1 MVFFVNNSGV
11 ITNSFPEQVFEGSA
25 NANSFYVVAPFANN
39 LTATVAFTLP
49 NGIVTQPYGLTA
61 TGEISGFTDGSG
73 NTYYGW
79 SMELPN
85 AVTTY
90 YGKVIAQVAFYSANR
105 LLCTSA
111 TTFTVSRGV
120 AAVLPETPTEDVYQ
134 QILQALAELQ
144 SDLGNGYFV
153 ARAVYVW
160 NSAYTYGAGE
170 LVYYPMGTY
179 GVYVRSNVAN
189 NTQEPYTDGTIN
201 SNWSLALDFNA
212 IVGVLSSAEDA
223 AASAEAAANSAS
235 AAATSRAIAEQAAT
249 SASGSASAAAT
260 SESNAES
267 AADRAEAAAQENEA
281 ALGNYYTKIE
291 IDSGVA
297 KTAEVTMDNTTYVV
311 TVTLK
316 SADGT
321 VLSTSSVDLPLE
333 SVVVSGSYNNETQSI
348 DLVLQNGSTVSIPVG
363 DLVDGLASQQALDN
377 VINGTTPV
385 AKATNADNATT
396 ADTADKVQ
404 NALTLIVDGDTQTY
418 DGSSPVSIELNTQ
431 SNTDPE
437 AVHYTAQTLT
447 SEQQAQA
454 RSNIGAQASGNYAL
468 QDGTY
473 PNLNTP
479 KTLYNLGA
487 YDTYTSNG
495 DGTATITRKTG
506 IIIVD
511 GTENINVANDNGVM
525 AIGLYE
531 RALSDYASGHTDSP
545 NIIYGSPFA
554 TDNRIGVAADG
565 TLYARSTSNFTTAD
579 QCKAFFSRN
588 PICLQYSLETAKT
601 ETVIDNV
608 PLNDLPKSATQNLRA
623 EWEKGLNLVDI
634 SKELTINEGSEQW
647 RAWQLNDWELEDGLT
662 YTIRAYKV
670 PSALQA
676 QLIIGNDYY
685 GVSGAAQTFV
695 YKKSENQ
702 RFRIG
707 GNTVSST
714 TTFTPQVMLVKGGTM
729 YFYQPYNASA
739 HIYNPQAEFLKDEW
753 QKGLNL
759 FNKDDVIKGYSVSDE
774 DGTIFANADDSA
786 SGFIPIKP
794 NTRYIYTPSD
804 AAHRWFAFYDG
815 NKQYISGVSGD
826 DAVDFVSPSNVAY
839 VRLTVPISNLDTTM
853 FVEGSHPYPYQPYN
867 GEIVRSAGSY
877 RDLQAGGLVPY
888 LEANPQTDGISGT
901 GYVCFFKQTNISG
914 WQSWG
919 ATVLV
924 TQGYDKH
931 ETSIVSI
938 IGRSDDSVASVVRYE
953 VIAGNDITD
962 RLTYYFDSNAKT
974 VYFYLA
980 ADGDAYCKFFK
991 LGYGGNQYDWS
1002 VFPTNEKFQSSVST
1016 TGQATCLV
1024 GRKTY
1029 RHLIHAGG
1037 TSAIADIYLGVTG
1050 STEFALFIN
1059 LESTQ
1064 STAMSVSDLRDF
1076 LQNAGTSAA
1085 GSIYPCDG
1093 YINITSGDPSK
1104 SGVVFVKGL
1113 IYRAENSVNNITAI
1127 YAGYSSNTW
1136 RTGIM
1141 NMGSDFAIYNDEVSE
1156 V

>member
-111 TTFTVSRGV
+111 TTFTVGRGV
-120 AAVLPETPTEDVYQ
+120 AAELPETPTEDVYQ
-134 QILQALAELQ
+134 QILQALAQLQ

-179 GVYVRSNVAN
+179 GVYVKSNVAN
-189 NTQEPYTDGTIN
+189 NTQEPYTDGEIN
-201 SNWSLALDFNA
+201 SNWSLVIDFNA
-212 IVGVLSSAEDA
+212 VMGVLSSAEDA

-249 SASGSASAAAT
+249 SASGSASAAAA
-260 SESNAES
+260 SEANAES
-267 AADRAEAAAQENEA
+267 AADRAEAAAEENEA

-404 NALTLIVDGDTQTY
+404 NALTLVVDGDTQTY
-418 DGSSPVSIELNTQ
+418 DGSSPISIELNTQ

-506 IIIVD
+506 YVD
-511 GTENINVANDNGVM
+511 
-525 AIGLYE
+525 LW
-531 RALSDYASGHTDSP
+531 RSGEEGYILT
-545 NIIYGSPFA
+545 A
-554 TDNRIGVAADG
+554 WGVASEGDNCYYATIQYAEMVSGSAVYCGKYKTVSQSEVGTADKSIAVNSVS
-565 TLYARSTSNFTTAD
+565 LVIHDSSITTAAD
-579 QCKAFFSRN
+579 ANAALYGVQA
-588 PICLQYSLETAKT
+588 QYELATSYT
-601 ETVIDNV
+601 EQVIENQ
-608 PLNDLPKSATQNLRA
+608 PLNTLPQDGEQWVRE
-623 EWEKGLNLVDI
+623 EWEKGLNLCSI
-634 SKELTINEGSEQW
+634 NEEITINPGSEQW
-647 RAWQLNDWELEDGLT
+647 KNYYFSDTNNYHNLEEGKT
-662 YTIRAYKV
+662 YTATVFNI
-670 PSALQA
+670 PDGIIA
-676 QLIIGNDYY
+676 QLVYLVDGSFVHIEISNGQKETIVYTSDINAHIRIGN
-685 GVSGAAQTFV
+685 
-695 YKKSENQ
+695 
-702 RFRIG
+702 
-707 GNTVSST
+707 NTVANQT
-714 TTFTPQVMLVKGGTM
+714 TLTPLIVV
-729 YFYQPYNASA
+729 N
-739 HIYNPQAEFLKDEW
+739 
-753 QKGLNL
+753 
-759 FNKDDVIKGYSVSDE
+759 
-774 DGTIFANADDSA
+774 
-786 SGFIPIKP
+786 
-794 NTRYIYTPSD
+794 
-804 AAHRWFAFYDG
+804 
-815 NKQYISGVSGD
+815 
-826 DAVDFVSPSNVAY
+826 
-839 VRLTVPISNLDTTM
+839 
-853 FVEGSHPYPYQPYN
+853 EGSHPYPYQPYN
-867 GEIVRSAGSY
+867 GEIVRTGTDETITGAKTFTQNVTISKRYPQLQLIDEQGRRTLLEVQEETGELNLIRRLSADDNVNDYAIQFLATSGVVA
-877 RDLQAGGLVPY
+877 LQTGDARPIQLNAESNN
-888 LEANPQTDGISGT
+888 EANIAYGYNDTNDNGLLYVNYRGANDTIQGYRFCDGKGAAVMADIYGKNIYDNEMRVYSPNNPQPLRIATRVSGSNIDGGATPSFSLSSGDYSKSMLVFVAKESNNNST
-901 GYVCFFKQTNISG
+901 PFTS
-914 WQSWG
+914 
-919 ATVLV
+919 ATVLP
-924 TQGYDKH
+924 
-931 ETSIVSI
+931 
-938 IGRSDDSVASVVRYE
+938 ASVF
-953 VIAGNDITD
+953 G
-962 RLTYYFDSNAKT
+962 
-974 VYFYLA
+974 
-980 ADGDAYCKFFK
+980 
-991 LGYGGNQYDWS
+991 
-1002 VFPTNEKFQSSVST
+1002 
-1016 TGQATCLV
+1016 
-1024 GRKTY
+1024 
-1029 RHLIHAGG
+1029 
-1037 TSAIADIYLGVTG
+1037 
-1050 STEFALFIN
+1050 
-1059 LESTQ
+1059 
-1064 STAMSVSDLRDF
+1064 
-1076 LQNAGTSAA
+1076 
-1085 GSIYPCDG
+1085 
-1093 YINITSGDPSK
+1093 
-1104 SGVVFVKGL
+1104 
-1113 IYRAENSVNNITAI
+1113 
-1127 YAGYSSNTW
+1127 SSNTVVGVY
-1136 RTGIM
+1136 RDGA
-1141 NMGSDFAIYNDEVSE
+1141 NMQLNVTRSGTTISIARRDTYFANYLWVYEIY
-1156 V
+1156 

>member
-61 TGEISGFTDGSG
+61 TGEISGFTDG

-111 TTFTVSRGV
+111 TTFTVGRGV
-120 AAVLPETPTEDVYQ
+120 AAELPETPTEDVYQ
-134 QILQALAELQ
+134 QILQALAQLQ

-153 ARAVYVW
+153 ARAAYVW

-179 GVYVRSNVAN
+179 GVYVKSNVAN
-189 NTQEPYTDGTIN
+189 NTQEPYTNGTIN

-212 IVGVLSSAEDA
+212 VMGVLSSAEDA
-223 AASAEAAANSAS
+223 AASAAAAADSAS
-235 AAATSRAIAEQAAT
+235 SAATSRAVAEQAAL

-281 ALGNYYTKIE
+281 ALDDYYDKTE
-291 IDSGVA
+291 IDSGYA
-297 KTAEVTMDNTTYVV
+297 KTVETTMDNTTYVV

-333 SVVVSGSYNNETQSI
+333 SVVVSGSYNSATQSI

-385 AKATNADNATT
+385 AKATNADNATA
-396 ADTADKVQ
+396 ADAADKVQ
-404 NALTLIVDGDTQTY
+404 NALTLVVDGETQTY

-473 PNLNTP
+473 TNLNTP

-506 IIIVD
+506 YAVNED
-511 GTENINVANDNGVM
+511 GTTTQSELD
-525 AIGLYE
+525 
-531 RALSDYASGHTDSP
+531 SD
-545 NIIYGSPFA
+545 
-554 TDNRIGVAADG
+554 
-565 TLYARSTSNFTTAD
+565 
-579 QCKAFFSRN
+579 
-588 PICLQYSLETAKT
+588 LQYT
-601 ETVIDNV
+601 EKVIENQ
-608 PLNDLPKSATQNLRA
+608 PINTLPQDGEQWVRE
-623 EWEKGLNLVDI
+623 EWEKGLNLIDYASRKLNVELSNTTGKELNNSSYDTSDFI
-634 SKELTINEGSEQW
+634 PADPNTTYSFSGITYLGAYMYDESKEFISVT
-647 RAWQLNDWELEDGLT
+647 LN
-662 YTIRAYKV
+662 V
-670 PSALQA
+670 
-676 QLIIGNDYY
+676 N
-685 GVSGAAQTFV
+685 
-695 YKKSENQ
+695 
-702 RFRIG
+702 
-707 GNTVSST
+707 
-714 TTFTPQVMLVKGGTM
+714 TFTT
-729 YFYQPYNASA
+729 ASNCA
-739 HIYNPQAEFLKDEW
+739 YLR
-753 QKGLNL
+753 
-759 FNKDDVIKGYSVSDE
+759 
-774 DGTIFANADDSA
+774 FA
-786 SGFIPIKP
+786 
-794 NTRYIYTPSD
+794 
-804 AAHRWFAFYDG
+804 
-815 NKQYISGVSGD
+815 
-826 DAVDFVSPSNVAY
+826 
-839 VRLTVPISNLDTTM
+839 LTKTDTTPM
-853 FVEGSHPYPYQPYN
+853 LNFGSHPYPYQPYN
-867 GEIVRSAGSY
+867 GEIARSAGSY

-888 LEANPQTDGISGT
+888 LEGNPQSDGISGT
-901 GYVCFFKQTNISG
+901 GYICFFKQTNISG

-919 ATVLV
+919 ATILIA
-924 TQGYDKH
+924 TAYNAQDN
-931 ETSIVSI
+931 TSIVKI
-938 IGRSDDSVASVVRYE
+938 VGGTGDSVAS
-953 VIAGNDITD
+953 IAGYEIIAGDDISD
-962 RLTYYFDSNAKT
+962 RLTYYYDSSAQM

-991 LGYGGNQYDWS
+991 LGYSGAQYDWS
-1002 VFPTNEKFQSSVST
+1002 VFPTSEKFQSGVYT

-1037 TSAIADIYLGVTG
+1037 TSAIADMYLGVTG

-1059 LESTQ
+1059 LENTQ

-1104 SGVVFVKGL
+1104 SGSVFVKGL
-1113 IYRAENSVNNITAI
+1113 IYRAENSVNNITMI

-1136 RTGIM
+1136 RTGII

>member
-11 ITNSFPEQVFEGSA
+11 ITQSFPEQVFEGSA

-39 LTATVAFTLP
+39 LTATVAFRLP

-90 YGKVIAQVAFYSANR
+90 YGTVVAQVAFYSANR
-105 LLCTSA
+105 LLCTSS
-111 TTFTVSRGV
+111 TTFTVGRGV
-120 AAVLPETPTEDVYQ
+120 AAELPETPTEDVYQ
-134 QILQALAELQ
+134 QILQSLAQLQ

-179 GVYVRSNVAN
+179 GVYVKSTVAN

-212 IVGVLSSAEDA
+212 VMGVLSSAEDA

-291 IDSGVA
+291 IDSVVA

-316 SADGT
+316 AADGT

-385 AKATNADNATT
+385 AKATNADNAAT

-404 NALTLIVDGDTQTY
+404 NALTLVVDGNTQTY
-418 DGSSPVSIELNTQ
+418 NGSSPVSIKLNTQ

-506 IIIVD
+506 YKTLDASTIGYWYTTLPGNQTLFSIDGQVD
-511 GTENINVANDNGVM
+511 DAATPSNSATCLAASIRPWTANDIYGNDTQAIAINVSKRIDIRIAGITTVDALNEYLSANPVYIQYELATSYTEN
-525 AIGLYE
+525 
-531 RALSDYASGHTDSP
+531 
-545 NIIYGSPFA
+545 
-554 TDNRIGVAADG
+554 
-565 TLYARSTSNFTTAD
+565 
-579 QCKAFFSRN
+579 
-588 PICLQYSLETAKT
+588 
-601 ETVIDNV
+601 VIENQ
-608 PLNDLPKSATQNLRA
+608 PLNTLPQDGEQWVRE
-623 EWEKGLNLVDI
+623 EWE
-634 SKELTINEGSEQW
+634 
-647 RAWQLNDWELEDGLT
+647 
-662 YTIRAYKV
+662 
-670 PSALQA
+670 
-676 QLIIGNDYY
+676 
-685 GVSGAAQTFV
+685 
-695 YKKSENQ
+695 
-702 RFRIG
+702 
-707 GNTVSST
+707 
-714 TTFTPQVMLVKGGTM
+714 
-729 YFYQPYNASA
+729 
-739 HIYNPQAEFLKDEW
+739 
-753 QKGLNL
+753 KGLNL
-759 FNKDDVIKGYSVSDE
+759 FNKDDVIRGYAVSDV
-774 DGTIFANADDSA
+774 DGTIFASADDSA

-804 AAHRWFAFYDG
+804 AAHRWFAFYDS
-815 NKQYISGVSGD
+815 NKQHISGLSGD
-826 DAVDFVSPSNVAY
+826 DAADFVSPSNVAY

-867 GEIVRSAGSY
+867 GEIVRSSGSY
-877 RDLQAGGLVPY
+877 RDLQSGGLVPY
-888 LEANPQTDGISGT
+888 LEANPKTDGMSWT
-901 GYVCFFKQTNISG
+901 GYVCFYKQQNISG

-919 ATVLV
+919 ATILITRAYGQQDTAIVRIVGQTNNGTPIV
-924 TQGYDKH
+924 TIYD
-931 ETSIVSI
+931 VM
-938 IGRSDDSVASVVRYE
+938 
-953 VIAGNDITD
+953 AGGDISS
-962 RLTYYFDSNAKT
+962 RLTYYYDSAAQT
-974 VYFYLA
+974 VYFYLS
-980 ADGDAYCKFFK
+980 ADGDTYCKFFK
-991 LGYGGNQYDWS
+991 LGYAGANIGDS
-1002 VFPTNEKFQSSVST
+1002 VFPANEKFQSNVST

-1037 TSAIADIYLGVTG
+1037 TSAIADMHLGVTG
-1050 STEFALFIN
+1050 NTEFALFIN
-1059 LESTQ
+1059 LENTQ

-1113 IYRAENSVNNITAI
+1113 IYRAENSINNITAI
-1127 YAGYSSNTW
+1127 YAAYSSNTW

-1141 NMGSDFAIYNDEVSE
+1141 NMGSDFAIYNDEVSG

>member
-111 TTFTVSRGV
+111 TTFTVGRGV
-120 AAVLPETPTEDVYQ
+120 AAELPETPTEDVYQ

-179 GVYVRSNVAN
+179 GVYVKSNVAN
-189 NTQEPYTDGTIN
+189 NTQEPYTDGAIN
-201 SNWSLALDFNA
+201 SNWTLALDFNA
-212 IVGVLSSAEDA
+212 VMGVLSSAEDA

-249 SASGSASAAAT
+249 SASGSASAAAA

-281 ALGNYYTKIE
+281 ALDDYYDKTE
-291 IDSGVA
+291 IDSGYA
-297 KTAEVTMDNTTYVV
+297 KTVETTMDNTTYVV

-316 SADGT
+316 AANGT

-333 SVVVSGSYNNETQSI
+333 SVVVSGSYNSATQSI

-363 DLVDGLASQQALDN
+363 DLVDGLASQTALDN

-404 NALTLIVDGDTQTY
+404 NALTLVVDGDTQTY
-418 DGSSPVSIELNTQ
+418 DGSSPISIELNTQ

-506 IIIVD
+506 YTVNED
-511 GTENINVANDNGVM
+511 GT
-525 AIGLYE
+525 
-531 RALSDYASGHTDSP
+531 
-545 NIIYGSPFA
+545 
-554 TDNRIGVAADG
+554 
-565 TLYARSTSNFTTAD
+565 TTQSELDTA
-579 QCKAFFSRN
+579 
-588 PICLQYSLETAKT
+588 LQYT
-601 ETVIDNV
+601 EKVIENQ
-608 PLNDLPKSATQNLRA
+608 PLNTLPQDGEQWVRS
-623 EWEKGLNLVDI
+623 EWEKGLNLIDYASRKLNVELSNTTGKELNNSSYDTSDFI
-634 SKELTINEGSEQW
+634 PADPNTTYSFSGITYLGAYMYDESKEFISVTLNVNTFTTASNCAYLRFALTKTDTTPMLNKGSHSYSYVPYNGEIVRTGQDGEQW
-647 RAWQLNDWELEDGLT
+647 VREEWE
-662 YTIRAYKV
+662 
-670 PSALQA
+670 
-676 QLIIGNDYY
+676 
-685 GVSGAAQTFV
+685 
-695 YKKSENQ
+695 
-702 RFRIG
+702 
-707 GNTVSST
+707 
-714 TTFTPQVMLVKGGTM
+714 
-729 YFYQPYNASA
+729 
-739 HIYNPQAEFLKDEW
+739 
-753 QKGLNL
+753 KGLNL
-759 FNKDDVIKGYSVSDE
+759 CAGYHSTLNMGNNHHMVAI
-774 DGTIFANADDSA
+774 GTYPAGTYYLQITGGTSA
-786 SGFIPIKP
+786 WLYLGDTYYNENPKPNGLITSGFSFTLTEETTLNIDW
-794 NTRYIYTPSD
+794 YG
-804 AAHRWFAFYDG
+804 YD
-815 NKQYISGVSGD
+815 VSGT
-826 DAVDFVSPSNVAY
+826 NY
-839 VRLTVPISNLDTTM
+839 TVMLNK
-853 FVEGSHPYPYQPYN
+853 GSHPYPYQPYN
-867 GEIVRSAGSY
+867 GEIVRTGTDETITGAKTFTQNVTISKRYPQLQLIDEQGRRTLLEVQEETGELNLIRRLSADDNVNDYAIQFLATSGVVA
-877 RDLQAGGLVPY
+877 LQTGDARPIQLNAESNN
-888 LEANPQTDGISGT
+888 EANIAYGYNDTNDNGLLYVNYRGANDTIQGYRFCDGKGAAVMADIHGKNIYDNEMRVYSPNNPQPLRIATQVSGSNIDGGAAPSFSLSSGDYSKSMLVFVAKESNNNST
-901 GYVCFFKQTNISG
+901 PFTS
-914 WQSWG
+914 
-919 ATVLV
+919 ATVLP
-924 TQGYDKH
+924 
-931 ETSIVSI
+931 
-938 IGRSDDSVASVVRYE
+938 ASVF
-953 VIAGNDITD
+953 G
-962 RLTYYFDSNAKT
+962 
-974 VYFYLA
+974 
-980 ADGDAYCKFFK
+980 
-991 LGYGGNQYDWS
+991 
-1002 VFPTNEKFQSSVST
+1002 
-1016 TGQATCLV
+1016 
-1024 GRKTY
+1024 
-1029 RHLIHAGG
+1029 
-1037 TSAIADIYLGVTG
+1037 
-1050 STEFALFIN
+1050 
-1059 LESTQ
+1059 
-1064 STAMSVSDLRDF
+1064 
-1076 LQNAGTSAA
+1076 
-1085 GSIYPCDG
+1085 
-1093 YINITSGDPSK
+1093 
-1104 SGVVFVKGL
+1104 
-1113 IYRAENSVNNITAI
+1113 
-1127 YAGYSSNTW
+1127 SSNTVVGVY
-1136 RTGIM
+1136 RDGA
-1141 NMGSDFAIYNDEVSE
+1141 NMQLNVTRSGTTISIARRDTYFANYLWVYEIY
-1156 V
+1156 

>member
-11 ITNSFPEQVFEGSA
+11 ITKSFPEQVFEGSA

-73 NTYYGW
+73 NAYYGW

-90 YGKVIAQVAFYSANR
+90 YGTVVAQVAFYSANR

-111 TTFTVSRGV
+111 TTFTVGRGV
-120 AAVLPETPTEDVYQ
+120 AAELPETPTEDVYQ
-134 QILQALAELQ
+134 QIFQSLAELQ

-179 GVYVRSNVAN
+179 GVYVKSTVAN

-212 IVGVLSSAEDA
+212 VMGVLSSAEDA

-316 SADGT
+316 AADGT

-404 NALTLIVDGDTQTY
+404 NALTLVVDGETQTY
-418 DGSSPVSIELNTQ
+418 NGSSPVSIELNTQ

-506 IIIVD
+506 YVD
-511 GTENINVANDNGVM
+511 
-525 AIGLYE
+525 LW
-531 RALSDYASGHTDSP
+531 RSGEEGYILT
-545 NIIYGSPFA
+545 A
-554 TDNRIGVAADG
+554 WGVASEGDNCYYATIQYAEMVSGSAVYCGKYKTVSQSEVG
-565 TLYARSTSNFTTAD
+565 TTDKSIATNSVSLVIHDSSIATASDANAALYGVQAQYELATS
-579 QCKAFFSRN
+579 
-588 PICLQYSLETAKT
+588 YT
-601 ETVIDNV
+601 EQVIENQ
-608 PLNDLPKSATQNLRA
+608 PLNTLPQDGEQWVRE
-623 EWEKGLNLVDI
+623 EWEKGLNLADNKDNSFSDWYVDFY
-634 SKELTINEGSEQW
+634 
-647 RAWQLNDWELEDGLT
+647 AYLEPNKN
-662 YTIRAYKV
+662 YTFT
-670 PSALQA
+670 LQNIKFPA
-676 QLIIGNDYY
+676 N
-685 GVSGAAQTFV
+685 
-695 YKKSENQ
+695 
-702 RFRIG
+702 
-707 GNTVSST
+707 SST
-714 TTFTPQVMLVKGGTM
+714 LSVNGQMQYDYGTM
-729 YFYQPYNASA
+729 
-739 HIYNPQAEFLKDEW
+739 
-753 QKGLNL
+753 G
-759 FNKDDVIKGYSVSDE
+759 
-774 DGTIFANADDSA
+774 
-786 SGFIPIKP
+786 
-794 NTRYIYTPSD
+794 
-804 AAHRWFAFYDG
+804 
-815 NKQYISGVSGD
+815 
-826 DAVDFVSPSNVAY
+826 SPSEFHITSPTNITTKTRVLIRFEGNY
-839 VRLTVPISNLDTTM
+839 TTLDKTDFM
-853 FVEGSHPYPYQPYN
+853 AMLVEGSHPYPYQPYY
-867 GEIVRSAGSY
+867 GEIVRTGTASY
-877 RDLQAGGLVPY
+877 LRPKNYSYTIGDGTACMCTFVLPKQFSTVAEIAAWLNANEFTQTGGLYP
-888 LEANPQTDGISGT
+888 ASGAR
-901 GYVCFFKQTNISG
+901 Y
-914 WQSWG
+914 
-919 ATVLV
+919 
-924 TQGYDKH
+924 
-931 ETSIVSI
+931 TSARGLGVI
-938 IGRSDDSVASVVRYE
+938 IGIWTPNGTEVNAEVMYGTDSGAVIMAQALSVYE
-953 VIAGNDITD
+953 SYT
-962 RLTYYFDSNAKT
+962 F
-974 VYFYLA
+974 
-980 ADGDAYCKFFK
+980 
-991 LGYGGNQYDWS
+991 
-1002 VFPTNEKFQSSVST
+1002 
-1016 TGQATCLV
+1016 
-1024 GRKTY
+1024 
-1029 RHLIHAGG
+1029 
-1037 TSAIADIYLGVTG
+1037 
-1050 STEFALFIN
+1050 
-1059 LESTQ
+1059 
-1064 STAMSVSDLRDF
+1064 
-1076 LQNAGTSAA
+1076 
-1085 GSIYPCDG
+1085 
-1093 YINITSGDPSK
+1093 
-1104 SGVVFVKGL
+1104 VVK
-1113 IYRAENSVNNITAI
+1113 
-1127 YAGYSSNTW
+1127 
-1136 RTGIM
+1136 
-1141 NMGSDFAIYNDEVSE
+1141 EV
-1156 V
+1156 

>member
-90 YGKVIAQVAFYSANR
+90 YGKVIAQVAFCSANR

-111 TTFTVSRGV
+111 TTFTVGRGV

-179 GVYVRSNVAN
+179 GVYVKSNVAN
-189 NTQEPYTDGTIN
+189 NTQEPYTDGAIN
-201 SNWSLALDFNA
+201 SNWTLALDFNA
-212 IVGVLSSAEDA
+212 VMGVLSSAEDA

-249 SASGSASAAAT
+249 SASGSASAAAA
-260 SESNAES
+260 SEANAES

-281 ALGNYYTKIE
+281 ALDDYYDKTE
-291 IDSGVA
+291 IDSGYA
-297 KTAEVTMDNTTYVV
+297 KTVETTMDNTTYVV

-404 NALTLIVDGDTQTY
+404 NALTLVVDGDTQTY
-418 DGSSPVSIELNTQ
+418 DGSSPISIELNTQ

-506 IIIVD
+506 YVD
-511 GTENINVANDNGVM
+511 LWRSGEEGYILTAWGVASEGDNCYYATIQYAEMVSGSAVYCGKYKTVSRSEVGTADKSIAVNGVSLV
-525 AIGLYE
+525 I
-531 RALSDYASGHTDSP
+531 HDSS
-545 NIIYGSPFA
+545 I
-554 TDNRIGVAADG
+554 TTAADANAA
-565 TLYARSTSNFTTAD
+565 LYGVQAQYELATS
-579 QCKAFFSRN
+579 
-588 PICLQYSLETAKT
+588 YT
-601 ETVIDNV
+601 EQVIENQ
-608 PLNDLPKSATQNLRA
+608 PLNTLPQDGEQWVRG
-623 EWEKGLNLVDI
+623 EWEKGLNLAQVKDPPADNRI
-634 SKELTINEGSEQW
+634 FIGTVSAGI
-647 RAWQLNDWELEDGLT
+647 
-662 YTIRAYKV
+662 YTISLNESPK
-670 PSALQA
+670 
-676 QLIIGNDYY
+676 
-685 GVSGAAQTFV
+685 
-695 YKKSENQ
+695 
-702 RFRIG
+702 
-707 GNTVSST
+707 NTVGYQFQLFANT
-714 TTFTPQVMLVKGGTM
+714 TTSTALITAYVTESATFTVSETTDLYFYANGKTGEFSLMLNKGSHP
-729 YFYQPYNASA
+729 YPYQPYNASA
-739 HIYNPQAEFLKDEW
+739 HIDNPQAEFLKDEW

-759 FNKDDVIKGYSVSDE
+759 FNKDDVIKGYAVSDE
-774 DGTIFANADDSA
+774 DGTIFANGGDSA

-804 AAHRWFAFYDG
+804 AAHRWFALYDS
-815 NKQYISGVSGD
+815 NKQYISGLSGD
-826 DAVDFVSPSNVAY
+826 EAVDFVSPSNVAY

-853 FVEGSHPYPYQPYN
+853 LVEGSHPYPYQPYN
-867 GEIVRSAGSY
+867 GEIVRSGSLGKKILSGSANTVAISTAGLYVVQVTETQGSANYTLMISIEETNDLSY
-877 RDLQAGGLVPY
+877 ETSSTYTSAHTRDS
-888 LEANPQTDGISGT
+888 EAIELYAFYNVSSGT
-901 GYVCFFKQTNISG
+901 IGLPLDVISSG
-914 WQSWG
+914 F
-919 ATVLV
+919 TM
-924 TQGYDKH
+924 
-931 ETSIVSI
+931 
-938 IGRSDDSVASVVRYE
+938 
-953 VIAGNDITD
+953 
-962 RLTYYFDSNAKT
+962 
-974 VYFYLA
+974 
-980 ADGDAYCKFFK
+980 
-991 LGYGGNQYDWS
+991 
-1002 VFPTNEKFQSSVST
+1002 SSV
-1016 TGQATCLV
+1016 
-1024 GRKTY
+1024 R
-1029 RHLIHAGG
+1029 LIMA
-1037 TSAIADIYLGVTG
+1037 Y
-1050 STEFALFIN
+1050 
-1059 LESTQ
+1059 
-1064 STAMSVSDLRDF
+1064 
-1076 LQNAGTSAA
+1076 
-1085 GSIYPCDG
+1085 
-1093 YINITSGDPSK
+1093 
-1104 SGVVFVKGL
+1104 
-1113 IYRAENSVNNITAI
+1113 
-1127 YAGYSSNTW
+1127 
-1136 RTGIM
+1136 
-1141 NMGSDFAIYNDEVSE
+1141 
-1156 V
+1156 

>member
-61 TGEISGFTDGSG
+61 TGEISGFTDG

-90 YGKVIAQVAFYSANR
+90 YGTVVAQVAFYSANR

-111 TTFTVSRGV
+111 TTFTVGRGV
-120 AAVLPETPTEDVYQ
+120 AAELPETPTEDVYQ
-134 QILQALAELQ
+134 QILQALAQLQ

-179 GVYVRSNVAN
+179 GVYVKSNVAN
-189 NTQEPYTDGTIN
+189 NTQEPYTDGEIN
-201 SNWSLALDFNA
+201 SNWSLVIDFNA
-212 IVGVLSSAEDA
+212 VMGVLSSAEDA

-235 AAATSRAIAEQAAT
+235 AAATSRAIAEQAAL
-249 SASGSASAAAT
+249 SASGSASAAAA

-316 SADGT
+316 SANGT

-363 DLVDGLASQQALDN
+363 DLVDGLASQTALDN

-404 NALTLIVDGDTQTY
+404 NALTLVVDGDTQTY
-418 DGSSPVSIELNTQ
+418 DGSSPISIELNTQ

-437 AVHYTAQTLT
+437 AVHFTAQTLT

-506 IIIVD
+506 YAVNED
-511 GTENINVANDNGVM
+511 GT
-525 AIGLYE
+525 
-531 RALSDYASGHTDSP
+531 
-545 NIIYGSPFA
+545 
-554 TDNRIGVAADG
+554 
-565 TLYARSTSNFTTAD
+565 TTQSELDTA
-579 QCKAFFSRN
+579 
-588 PICLQYSLETAKT
+588 LQYT
-601 ETVIDNV
+601 EKVIENQ
-608 PLNDLPKSATQNLRA
+608 PINTLPQDGEQWVRE
-623 EWEKGLNLVDI
+623 EWEKGLNLAQVKDPPADNRI
-634 SKELTINEGSEQW
+634 FIGTVSAGI
-647 RAWQLNDWELEDGLT
+647 
-662 YTIRAYKV
+662 YTISLNESPK
-670 PSALQA
+670 
-676 QLIIGNDYY
+676 
-685 GVSGAAQTFV
+685 
-695 YKKSENQ
+695 
-702 RFRIG
+702 
-707 GNTVSST
+707 NTVGYQFQLFANT
-714 TTFTPQVMLVKGGTM
+714 TTSTALITAYVTESATFTVSETTDLYFYANGKTGEFSLMLNKGSHP
-729 YFYQPYNASA
+729 YPYQPYNASA
-739 HIYNPQAEFLKDEW
+739 HIDNPQAEFLKDEW

-774 DGTIFANADDSA
+774 DGTIFANGGDSA

-804 AAHRWFAFYDG
+804 AAHRWFAFYDS
-815 NKQYISGVSGD
+815 NKQYISGLSGD

-853 FVEGSHPYPYQPYN
+853 LVEGSHPYPYQPYN
-867 GEIVRSAGSY
+867 GEIVHTGTDETITGAKTFTQNVTISKRY
-877 RDLQAGGLVPY
+877 PQLQLIDEQGRRTLLEIQEESGELNIIRRLTSDDNVNDYIIQFLATSGVVALQTGDARPIQLNAESNH
-888 LEANPQTDGISGT
+888 EANIAYGYNDTDDNGLLYVNYRGANDTIQGYRFCDGKGAAGMADIHGKNIYDNEVRVYSPNNPQPLRIATRVSGSNIDGGAAPSFSLNSGDYSKSMLVFVAKESNNNST
-901 GYVCFFKQTNISG
+901 PFTS
-914 WQSWG
+914 
-919 ATVLV
+919 ATVLP
-924 TQGYDKH
+924 
-931 ETSIVSI
+931 
-938 IGRSDDSVASVVRYE
+938 ASVF
-953 VIAGNDITD
+953 G
-962 RLTYYFDSNAKT
+962 
-974 VYFYLA
+974 
-980 ADGDAYCKFFK
+980 
-991 LGYGGNQYDWS
+991 
-1002 VFPTNEKFQSSVST
+1002 
-1016 TGQATCLV
+1016 
-1024 GRKTY
+1024 
-1029 RHLIHAGG
+1029 
-1037 TSAIADIYLGVTG
+1037 
-1050 STEFALFIN
+1050 
-1059 LESTQ
+1059 
-1064 STAMSVSDLRDF
+1064 
-1076 LQNAGTSAA
+1076 
-1085 GSIYPCDG
+1085 
-1093 YINITSGDPSK
+1093 
-1104 SGVVFVKGL
+1104 
-1113 IYRAENSVNNITAI
+1113 
-1127 YAGYSSNTW
+1127 SSNTVVGVY
-1136 RTGIM
+1136 RDGA
-1141 NMGSDFAIYNDEVSE
+1141 NMQLNVTRNGTTISIARRDTYFANYLWVYEIY
-1156 V
+1156 

>member
-11 ITNSFPEQVFEGSA
+11 ITHSFPEQVFEGSA

-39 LTATVAFTLP
+39 LTATVAFRLP

-73 NTYYGW
+73 NAYYGW

-90 YGKVIAQVAFYSANR
+90 YGTVVAQVAFYSANR
-105 LLCTSA
+105 LLCTSS
-111 TTFTVSRGV
+111 TTFTVGRGV
-120 AAVLPETPTEDVYQ
+120 AAELPETPTEDVYQ

-179 GVYVRSNVAN
+179 GVYVKSNVAN

-212 IVGVLSSAEDA
+212 VMGVLSSAEDA

-249 SASGSASAAAT
+249 SASGSASAAAA

-267 AADRAEAAAQENEA
+267 AADRAEAAAEENKA

-333 SVVVSGSYNNETQSI
+333 SVVVSGSYNNATQSI

-363 DLVDGLASQQALDN
+363 DLVDGLASQTALDN

-385 AKATNADNATT
+385 AKASNADNATA

-404 NALTLIVDGDTQTY
+404 NALTLVVDGETQTY

-506 IIIVD
+506 YIVINAED
-511 GTENINVANDNGVM
+511 CTSRDQSSVSGNYCCYTSIKPQNVGGVFGATIGVSNNGYTVQNNNINFTPNLG
-525 AIGLYE
+525 IGLTNENGADSVVIRNDSFTDVSQY
-531 RALSDYASGHTDSP
+531 RAICP
-545 NIIYGSPFA
+545 IYVQFELA
-554 TDNRIGVAADG
+554 EAA
-565 TLYARSTSNFTTAD
+565 
-579 QCKAFFSRN
+579 
-588 PICLQYSLETAKT
+588 QYT
-601 ETVIDNV
+601 EKVIENQ
-608 PLNDLPKSATQNLRA
+608 PLNTLPQDGEQWVRS
-623 EWEKGLNLVDI
+623 EWEKGLNLCEGHYSTLDMGSNHHMVAIGTYPAGTYYLQITGGTSAWLYLGD
-634 SKELTINEGSEQW
+634 TYYNENP
-647 RAWQLNDWELEDGLT
+647 LPDGLIT
-662 YTIRAYKV
+662 SGFSFTLTEETTLNI
-670 PSALQA
+670 
-676 QLIIGNDYY
+676 DWY
-685 GVSGAAQTFV
+685 GYDVSGTN
-695 YKKSENQ
+695 Y
-702 RFRIG
+702 
-707 GNTVSST
+707 T
-714 TTFTPQVMLVKGGTM
+714 VMLNKG
-729 YFYQPYNASA
+729 
-739 HIYNPQAEFLKDEW
+739 
-753 QKGLNL
+753 
-759 FNKDDVIKGYSVSDE
+759 
-774 DGTIFANADDSA
+774 
-786 SGFIPIKP
+786 
-794 NTRYIYTPSD
+794 
-804 AAHRWFAFYDG
+804 
-815 NKQYISGVSGD
+815 
-826 DAVDFVSPSNVAY
+826 
-839 VRLTVPISNLDTTM
+839 TV
-853 FVEGSHPYPYQPYN
+853 GYPYQPYN

-888 LEANPQTDGISGT
+888 LEANTGGNT
-901 GYVCFFKQTNISG
+901 GYICIFKQINLSG

-919 ATVLV
+919 ATVLI
-924 TQGYDKH
+924 TAGYGNQDAA
-931 ETSIVSI
+931 IVGI
-938 IGRSDDSVASVVRYE
+938 IGRTDNGTPTVVRFE
-953 VIAGNDITD
+953 VIAGADISSN
-962 RLTYYFDSNAKT
+962 LSYYYDSSANT
-974 VYFYLA
+974 VYFYVRGT
-980 ADGDAYCKFFK
+980 GDSYYKFFK
-991 LGYGGNQYDWS
+991 LGYAGNSSDNTI
-1002 VFPTNEKFQSSVST
+1002 FPTDSAFQPSVST

-1037 TSAIADIYLGVTG
+1037 TSAIADMYLGVTG

-1059 LESTQ
+1059 LENTQ

-1104 SGVVFVKGL
+1104 SGSVFVKGL
-1113 IYRAENSVNNITAI
+1113 IYRAENSVNNITMI

-1136 RTGIM
+1136 RTGII

>member
-111 TTFTVSRGV
+111 TTFTVGRGV
-120 AAVLPETPTEDVYQ
+120 AAELPETPTEDVYQ
-134 QILQALAELQ
+134 QILQALAQLQ

-179 GVYVRSNVAN
+179 GVYVKSNVAN
-189 NTQEPYTDGTIN
+189 NTQEPYTNGTIN

-212 IVGVLSSAEDA
+212 VMGVLSSAEDA
-223 AASAEAAANSAS
+223 AASAAAAADSAS
-235 AAATSRAIAEQAAT
+235 SAATSRAVAEQAAT

-267 AADRAEAAAQENEA
+267 AADRAEAAAEENEA

-363 DLVDGLASQQALDN
+363 DLIDGLASQTALDN

-404 NALTLIVDGDTQTY
+404 NALTLVVDGDTQTY

-473 PNLNTP
+473 TNLNTP

-487 YDTYTSNG
+487 YDTFTSNG

-506 IIIVD
+506 
-511 GTENINVANDNGVM
+511 
-525 AIGLYE
+525 Y
-531 RALSDYASGHTDSP
+531 
-545 NIIYGSPFA
+545 
-554 TDNRIGVAADG
+554 
-565 TLYARSTSNFTTAD
+565 
-579 QCKAFFSRN
+579 
-588 PICLQYSLETAKT
+588 
-601 ETVIDNV
+601 
-608 PLNDLPKSATQNLRA
+608 
-623 EWEKGLNLVDI
+623 LNL
-634 SKELTINEGSEQW
+634 
-647 RAWQLNDWELEDGLT
+647 
-662 YTIRAYKV
+662 
-670 PSALQA
+670 
-676 QLIIGNDYY
+676 
-685 GVSGAAQTFV
+685 
-695 YKKSENQ
+695 
-702 RFRIG
+702 
-707 GNTVSST
+707 
-714 TTFTPQVMLVKGGTM
+714 
-729 YFYQPYNASA
+729 
-739 HIYNPQAEFLKDEW
+739 
-753 QKGLNL
+753 
-759 FNKDDVIKGYSVSDE
+759 DD
-774 DGTIFANADDSA
+774 
-786 SGFIPIKP
+786 
-794 NTRYIYTPSD
+794 
-804 AAHRWFAFYDG
+804 
-815 NKQYISGVSGD
+815 
-826 DAVDFVSPSNVAY
+826 
-839 VRLTVPISNLDTTM
+839 L
-853 FVEGSHPYPYQPYN
+853 
-867 GEIVRSAGSY
+867 
-877 RDLQAGGLVPY
+877 
-888 LEANPQTDGISGT
+888 
-901 GYVCFFKQTNISG
+901 
-914 WQSWG
+914 
-919 ATVLV
+919 
-924 TQGYDKH
+924 
-931 ETSIVSI
+931 
-938 IGRSDDSVASVVRYE
+938 
-953 VIAGNDITD
+953 
-962 RLTYYFDSNAKT
+962 
-974 VYFYLA
+974 
-980 ADGDAYCKFFK
+980 
-991 LGYGGNQYDWS
+991 
-1002 VFPTNEKFQSSVST
+1002 
-1016 TGQATCLV
+1016 
-1024 GRKTY
+1024 
-1029 RHLIHAGG
+1029 
-1037 TSAIADIYLGVTG
+1037 
-1050 STEFALFIN
+1050 
-1059 LESTQ
+1059 
-1064 STAMSVSDLRDF
+1064 
-1076 LQNAGTSAA
+1076 
-1085 GSIYPCDG
+1085 
-1093 YINITSGDPSK
+1093 
-1104 SGVVFVKGL
+1104 
-1113 IYRAENSVNNITAI
+1113 
-1127 YAGYSSNTW
+1127 
-1136 RTGIM
+1136 
-1141 NMGSDFAIYNDEVSE
+1141 
-1156 V
+1156 

>member
-90 YGKVIAQVAFYSANR
+90 YGKVIAQVAFCSANR

-111 TTFTVSRGV
+111 TTFTVGRGV
-120 AAVLPETPTEDVYQ
+120 AAELPETPTEDVYQ
-134 QILQALAELQ
+134 QILQALAQLQ

-179 GVYVRSNVAN
+179 GVYVKSNVAN
-189 NTQEPYTDGTIN
+189 NTQEPYTNGTIN

-212 IVGVLSSAEDA
+212 VMGVLSSAEDA

-235 AAATSRAIAEQAAT
+235 AAATSRAIAEQAAL
-249 SASGSASAAAT
+249 SASGSASAAAA

-316 SADGT
+316 SANGT

-363 DLVDGLASQQALDN
+363 DLVDGLASQTALDN

-404 NALTLIVDGDTQTY
+404 NALTLVVDGDTQTY
-418 DGSSPVSIELNTQ
+418 DGSSPISIELNTQ

-437 AVHYTAQTLT
+437 AVHFTAQTLT
-447 SEQQAQA
+447 AEQQAQA

-473 PNLNTP
+473 TNLNTP

-506 IIIVD
+506 YTVNED
-511 GTENINVANDNGVM
+511 GT
-525 AIGLYE
+525 
-531 RALSDYASGHTDSP
+531 
-545 NIIYGSPFA
+545 
-554 TDNRIGVAADG
+554 
-565 TLYARSTSNFTTAD
+565 TTQSELDTA
-579 QCKAFFSRN
+579 
-588 PICLQYSLETAKT
+588 LQYT
-601 ETVIDNV
+601 EKVIENQ
-608 PLNDLPKSATQNLRA
+608 PINTLPQDGEQWVRE
-623 EWEKGLNLVDI
+623 EWE
-634 SKELTINEGSEQW
+634 
-647 RAWQLNDWELEDGLT
+647 
-662 YTIRAYKV
+662 
-670 PSALQA
+670 
-676 QLIIGNDYY
+676 
-685 GVSGAAQTFV
+685 
-695 YKKSENQ
+695 
-702 RFRIG
+702 
-707 GNTVSST
+707 
-714 TTFTPQVMLVKGGTM
+714 
-729 YFYQPYNASA
+729 
-739 HIYNPQAEFLKDEW
+739 
-753 QKGLNL
+753 KGLNL

-804 AAHRWFAFYDG
+804 AAHRWFAFYDS
-815 NKQYISGVSGD
+815 NKQYISGLSGD

-853 FVEGSHPYPYQPYN
+853 LVEGSNAYPYQPYN
-867 GEIVRSAGSY
+867 GEIVRSGSLGKKILSSSANTVAISTAGLYVVQVAETQGSANYTLMISIEETNDLSY
-877 RDLQAGGLVPY
+877 ETSSTYTSAHTRDS
-888 LEANPQTDGISGT
+888 EAIELYAFYNVSSGT
-901 GYVCFFKQTNISG
+901 IGLPLDVISSG
-914 WQSWG
+914 F
-919 ATVLV
+919 TM
-924 TQGYDKH
+924 
-931 ETSIVSI
+931 
-938 IGRSDDSVASVVRYE
+938 
-953 VIAGNDITD
+953 
-962 RLTYYFDSNAKT
+962 
-974 VYFYLA
+974 
-980 ADGDAYCKFFK
+980 
-991 LGYGGNQYDWS
+991 
-1002 VFPTNEKFQSSVST
+1002 SSV
-1016 TGQATCLV
+1016 
-1024 GRKTY
+1024 R
-1029 RHLIHAGG
+1029 LIMA
-1037 TSAIADIYLGVTG
+1037 Y
-1050 STEFALFIN
+1050 
-1059 LESTQ
+1059 
-1064 STAMSVSDLRDF
+1064 
-1076 LQNAGTSAA
+1076 
-1085 GSIYPCDG
+1085 
-1093 YINITSGDPSK
+1093 
-1104 SGVVFVKGL
+1104 
-1113 IYRAENSVNNITAI
+1113 
-1127 YAGYSSNTW
+1127 
-1136 RTGIM
+1136 
-1141 NMGSDFAIYNDEVSE
+1141 
-1156 V
+1156 

>member
-111 TTFTVSRGV
+111 TTFTVGRGV

-179 GVYVRSNVAN
+179 GVYVKSNVAN

-212 IVGVLSSAEDA
+212 VMGVLSSAEDA

-249 SASGSASAAAT
+249 SASGSASAAAA

-281 ALGNYYTKIE
+281 ALGNYYTAIE

-311 TVTLK
+311 TITLK
-316 SADGT
+316 AADGT

-404 NALTLIVDGDTQTY
+404 NALTLVVDGDTQTY
-418 DGSSPVSIELNTQ
+418 DGSSPISIELNTQ

-506 IIIVD
+506 YIAINAEDCTSRDQSSVSGNYCCYTSIKPQNVGGVFGATIGVSSNGYTVQNNNINFTPNLGIGITNVNGAD
-511 GTENINVANDNGVM
+511 NVVIRNDSFTDVSQYRAICPIYVQFELATSYTEN
-525 AIGLYE
+525 
-531 RALSDYASGHTDSP
+531 
-545 NIIYGSPFA
+545 
-554 TDNRIGVAADG
+554 
-565 TLYARSTSNFTTAD
+565 
-579 QCKAFFSRN
+579 
-588 PICLQYSLETAKT
+588 
-601 ETVIDNV
+601 VIENQ
-608 PLNDLPKSATQNLRA
+608 PLNTLPQDGEQWVRS
-623 EWEKGLNLVDI
+623 EWEKGINLIDYASRKLNV
-634 SKELTINEGSEQW
+634 ELSNTTGEESSNSSYDTSDFI
-647 RAWQLNDWELEDGLT
+647 
-662 YTIRAYKV
+662 
-670 PSALQA
+670 
-676 QLIIGNDYY
+676 
-685 GVSGAAQTFV
+685 AA
-695 YKKSENQ
+695 E
-702 RFRIG
+702 
-707 GNTVSST
+707 
-714 TTFTPQVMLVKGGTM
+714 
-729 YFYQPYNASA
+729 
-739 HIYNPQAEFLKDEW
+739 
-753 QKGLNL
+753 
-759 FNKDDVIKGYSVSDE
+759 
-774 DGTIFANADDSA
+774 
-786 SGFIPIKP
+786 P
-794 NTRYIYTPSD
+794 NTTYS
-804 AAHRWFAFYDG
+804 F
-815 NKQYISGVSGD
+815 SG
-826 DAVDFVSPSNVAY
+826 
-839 VRLTVPISNLDTTM
+839 
-853 FVEGSHPYPYQPYN
+853 
-867 GEIVRSAGSY
+867 
-877 RDLQAGGLVPY
+877 
-888 LEANPQTDGISGT
+888 
-901 GYVCFFKQTNISG
+901 
-914 WQSWG
+914 
-919 ATVLV
+919 
-924 TQGYDKH
+924 
-931 ETSIVSI
+931 
-938 IGRSDDSVASVVRYE
+938 
-953 VIAGNDITD
+953 IT
-962 RLTYYFDSNAKT
+962 
-974 VYFYLA
+974 
-980 ADGDAYCKFFK
+980 
-991 LGYGGNQYDWS
+991 
-1002 VFPTNEKFQSSVST
+1002 
-1016 TGQATCLV
+1016 
-1024 GRKTY
+1024 
-1029 RHLIHAGG
+1029 
-1037 TSAIADIYLGVTG
+1037 YLGV
-1050 STEFALFIN
+1050 
-1059 LESTQ
+1059 
-1064 STAMSVSDLRDF
+1064 
-1076 LQNAGTSAA
+1076 
-1085 GSIYPCDG
+1085 
-1093 YINITSGDPSK
+1093 
-1104 SGVVFVKGL
+1104 
-1113 IYRAENSVNNITAI
+1113 
-1127 YAGYSSNTW
+1127 
-1136 RTGIM
+1136 
-1141 NMGSDFAIYNDEVSE
+1141 
-1156 V
+1156 